1 MLPLSVWSEG
11 RSRSTRSFCRCGCAD
26 ILEFEKVFDM
36 AIVADR
42 IPVSILTGF
51 LGAGKSTLLNRLLK
65 DPAMR
70 DAAVIINEFGEV
82 SIDHLLVESSSDSI
96 VQLSDGCLC
105 CTVRGELIDTL
116 AELMDALQTGRV
128 KTLSRVVIET
138 TGLADPAPVLQSVL
152 GHPVLSQSFQ
162 LEGVVTV
169 VDAVNGL
176 STLDTYP
183 EAVRQVAVAD
193 RIILSKASLADS
205 ASLNKLKK
213 RLATLNPRAVI
224 TNGDSEEAGSVMIL
238 ENGLYDPASKTP
250 DVARWLHD
258 EAQADD
264 QHDHDHGHDREGHE
278 HGHEGHHHHDDV
290 NRHGDTI
297 RSFSIIHDELID
309 ARAFDMFIDL
319 MRSAHGEKMLRMKA
333 IVGLTDQP
341 DRPVVIHG
349 VQSIFH
355 PPHRLQAW
363 PDPADRRSRLVI
375 ITDGLDE
382 SYVRDLF
389 DAFTG
394 KVAVDR
400 PDRQALEDN
409 PLAVPGMKF

>member
-1 MLPLSVWSEG
+1 
-11 RSRSTRSFCRCGCAD
+11 
-26 ILEFEKVFDM
+26 M
-36 AIVADR
+36 AVVADR

-105 CTVRGELIDTL
+105 CTVRGELMDTL
-116 AELMDALQTGRV
+116 AELLDALQTGRV
-128 KTLSRVVIET
+128 KALSRVVIET

-176 STLDTYP
+176 ATLDTYP

-193 RIILSKASLADS
+193 RLILSKASLADS
-205 ASLNKLKK
+205 ATLNKIRK
-213 RLATLNPRAVI
+213 RLSTLNPRAII
-224 TNGDSEEAGSVMIL
+224 TNGDSEEAGSVAML
-238 ENGLYDPASKTP
+238 ENGLYDPTSKTP

-258 EAQADD
+258 EAHADGHHHHGHD
-264 QHDHDHGHDREGHE
+264 GHDHGRAHEDHDHT
-278 HGHEGHHHHDDV
+278 HHHHDDV

-297 RSFSIIHDELID
+297 RSFSIIHDGLID

-333 IVGLTDQP
+333 IVGLTDRP

-363 PDPADRRSRLVI
+363 PDPTDRRSRLVI

-409 PLAVPGMKF
+409 PLMVPGMKF